1 MQARVVDSKLE
12 SRFYELMDEHRYY
25 AAARYAYALAVSHR
39 LRRNHLEAR
48 AWGKICLQLLRMES
62 ISLGDWERD
71 STPIV
76 LGGIDVPAPIY
87 PDLVRKNLWWLL
99 TTKEGKPL

>member
-1 MQARVVDSKLE
+1 MQARMVDSKLE
-12 SRFYELMDEHRYY
+12 SRFYELMNDHQYY

-39 LRRNHLEAR
+39 LRRNHLDAR
-48 AWGKICLQLLRMES
+48 GWGKICLQLLKVKS
-62 ISLGDWERD
+62 ISLSDWERD

-76 LGGIDVPAPIY
+76 LGSINVPAPIY
-87 PDLVRKNLWWLL
+87 PVLVKKNLWWLL